1 MNQPLRPVDLTN
13 CDREPIH
20 RLGMIQDF
28 GALLA
33 LTGDWMVA
41 HRSANFAALLA
52 LEALPEPG
60 DPVGTLF
67 GAEAIAQLS
76 KAVSLL
82 VEPDD
87 VERLFDIDLTG
98 DGRAY
103 DCALHTSDG
112 LTIIEIEP
120 HSGDHIDRQL
130 RLVQPILR
138 QLEKAGDLI
147 ALCQTAAE
155 QLRGLLEFD
164 RVMVY
169 RFRPDESG
177 EVVAESLAE
186 GTDSFLGLNYPR
198 TDIPQQARELYIRNR
213 FRIISDVRAAPVPIE
228 PGLGE
233 DGEPLDL
240 SLSTLRSVSPVHIEY
255 LTNMGVEASLS
266 ISIVVGGKLWG
277 LFACHHYAPRVLP
290 YTLRTGAELFSE
302 LFSLAVERTLG
313 RQQTELVVVGR
324 ELHDRL
330 MRAVVG
336 GQSVIEALPTLRPII
351 QRSLPHD
358 GISAYVE
365 GTYQAIG
372 SAPTEEEFHAL
383 RPQLNAAAPSRVIAS
398 QQLSSRFDTALAF
411 ADRAA
416 GALII
421 PVSRSP
427 RDYVVLWR
435 RELQQTVN
443 WAGNPDK
450 PVEPGPDGDRLSPRR
465 SFASWKQT
473 VSGRSADWTESELRL
488 AENLRVTLI
497 EVILRLTDE
506 VAAERAKAQQQQELL
521 IAELNHRVRN
531 ILNLIRGLINQ
542 SRHDAVSID
551 EFAGLVGGRINALA
565 AAHDN
570 ITRQNW
576 SPASLRELIET
587 EAEAYVSGKM
597 DRVRIAGDDA
607 MVAPEAY
614 TVLALVIHEMM
625 TNSAK
630 YGSLCDRR
638 GSLEIEVDCDDGGMT
653 LRWKERGGPPV
664 KPPERRGFGSTI
676 IEKSIPFELNGR
688 AQLDYRL
695 SGVEAEFW
703 VPGRFVTCRE
713 ADDPQTPARGAG
725 ARPRDKGGDTL
736 ASAIG
741 SMLLVEDSMII
752 ALDTEENLR
761 DLGVETVTVQSSVG
775 AALDAIEKNRFDLA
789 LLDFNLGTESSEP
802 VAERL
807 KALGVPFWLATGYGE
822 MADKLE
828 EMGASGLLVKPY
840 GREELARIL
849 TEFEARG

>member
-1 MNQPLRPVDLTN
+1 MTTANQSVDLTN

-41 HRSANFAALLA
+41 HRSANFAAILGLDA
-52 LEALPEPG
+52 VPEPG
-60 DPVGTLF
+60 DGVGTLF
-67 GAEAIAQLS
+67 TAEAIALLS

-82 VEPDD
+82 TGADD
-87 VERLFDIDLTG
+87 VERIFNIDLTG
-98 DGRAY
+98 HGECF
-103 DCALHTSDG
+103 DCALHTSGG

-120 HSGDHIDRQL
+120 HHGDAIDRQL
-130 RLVQPILR
+130 RLVQPVIR
-138 QLEKAGDLI
+138 ELEKAEDVI
-147 ALCQTAAE
+147 ALCQTAAD

-169 RFRPDESG
+169 RFRSDESG

-198 TDIPQQARELYIRNR
+198 TDIPQQARQLYVRNR
-213 FRIISDVRAAPVPIE
+213 FGIISDVRAAPVPIE
-228 PGLGE
+228 PGIGD
-233 DGEPLDL
+233 DGEPIDL
-240 SLSTLRSVSPVHIEY
+240 SMSTLRSVSPVHIEY

-302 LFSLAVERTLG
+302 LFSLAVERSLG
-313 RQQTELVVVGR
+313 RQQTELVAVGR

-336 GQSVIEALPTLRPII
+336 GQSLVDALPTLRPII
-351 QRSLPHD
+351 ERSLPHN

-365 GTYQAIG
+365 GVYKAIG
-372 SAPTEEEFHAL
+372 STPTAEEFHAL
-383 RPQLNAAAPSRVIAS
+383 RPQLNAAAPSTVIAS
-398 QQLSSRFDTALAF
+398 QQLAERFDKARAF
-411 ADRAA
+411 ADRAV

-435 RELQQTVN
+435 KELNQTVH
-443 WAGNPDK
+443 WAGNPEK
-450 PVEPGPDGDRLSPRR
+450 PVEPGPDGARLSPRR
-465 SFASWKQT
+465 SFAAWKQD
-473 VSGRSADWTESELRL
+473 VSGRSAAWTEGELQL

-531 ILNLIRGLINQ
+531 ILNLIRGVINQ
-542 SRHDAVSID
+542 SRHDAVSIE

-587 EAEAYVSGKM
+587 EAQAYVGGKM
-597 DRVRIAGDDA
+597 ERVMITGDDA

-630 YGSLCDRR
+630 YGALCDSSGR
-638 GSLEIEVDCDDGGMT
+638 LEIEVDCDDDGMT

-664 KPPERRGFGSTI
+664 KSPERRGFGSTI

-703 VPGRFVTCRE
+703 VPGRFVTCHE
-713 ADDPQTPARGAG
+713 ADDGSAPARAES
-725 ARPRDKGGDTL
+725 ARPRDKGADTL
-736 ASAIG
+736 SGSIG
-741 SMLLVEDSMII
+741 SLLLVEDSMII
-752 ALDTEENLR
+752 ALDTEESLR
-761 DLGVETVTVQSSVG
+761 ELGVENVVVQSSVG
-775 AALDAIEKNRFDLA
+775 AALDALNETRFDLA
-789 LLDFNLGTESSEP
+789 VLDYNLGSESSEA
-802 VAERL
+802 VARRL
-807 KALGVPFWLATGYGE
+807 KETGVPFWLATGYGE
-822 MADKLE
+822 MEGKLE
-828 EMGASGLLVKPY
+828 EMGARGLLVKPY

-849 TEFEARG
+849 TEFEARS

>member
-255 LTNMGVEASLS
+255 LTNMGVE
-266 ISIVVGGKLWG
+266 
-277 LFACHHYAPRVLP
+277 
-290 YTLRTGAELFSE
+290 
-302 LFSLAVERTLG
+302 
-313 RQQTELVVVGR
+313 
-324 ELHDRL
+324 
-330 MRAVVG
+330 
-336 GQSVIEALPTLRPII
+336 
-351 QRSLPHD
+351 
-358 GISAYVE
+358 
-365 GTYQAIG
+365 
-372 SAPTEEEFHAL
+372 
-383 RPQLNAAAPSRVIAS
+383 
-398 QQLSSRFDTALAF
+398 
-411 ADRAA
+411 
-416 GALII
+416 
-421 PVSRSP
+421 
-427 RDYVVLWR
+427 
-435 RELQQTVN
+435 
-443 WAGNPDK
+443 
-450 PVEPGPDGDRLSPRR
+450 
-465 SFASWKQT
+465 
-473 VSGRSADWTESELRL
+473 
-488 AENLRVTLI
+488 
-497 EVILRLTDE
+497 
-506 VAAERAKAQQQQELL
+506 
-521 IAELNHRVRN
+521 
-531 ILNLIRGLINQ
+531 
-542 SRHDAVSID
+542 
-551 EFAGLVGGRINALA
+551 
-565 AAHDN
+565 
-570 ITRQNW
+570 
-576 SPASLRELIET
+576 
-587 EAEAYVSGKM
+587 
-597 DRVRIAGDDA
+597 
-607 MVAPEAY
+607 
-614 TVLALVIHEMM
+614 
-625 TNSAK
+625 
-630 YGSLCDRR
+630 
-638 GSLEIEVDCDDGGMT
+638 
-653 LRWKERGGPPV
+653 
-664 KPPERRGFGSTI
+664 
-676 IEKSIPFELNGR
+676 
-688 AQLDYRL
+688 
-695 SGVEAEFW
+695 
-703 VPGRFVTCRE
+703 
-713 ADDPQTPARGAG
+713 
-725 ARPRDKGGDTL
+725 
-736 ASAIG
+736 
-741 SMLLVEDSMII
+741 
-752 ALDTEENLR
+752 
-761 DLGVETVTVQSSVG
+761 
-775 AALDAIEKNRFDLA
+775 
-789 LLDFNLGTESSEP
+789 
-802 VAERL
+802 
-807 KALGVPFWLATGYGE
+807 
-822 MADKLE
+822 
-828 EMGASGLLVKPY
+828 
-840 GREELARIL
+840 
-849 TEFEARG
+849 